1 MNVLTKSLLAIGASV
16 LIVGQVS
23 AYTLTEDPSC
33 EVVIDSFVPEAN
45 DCYGAYLLDN
55 GENDVTNGDAT
66 NIVTN
71 LLNDDDLFGADDWTF
86 AAKQDVNGSNDYF
99 KTGDIGQTSGSIDLL
114 FGTLNLTQDYEV
126 ALSLKSAKNFSIY
139 MWNAPLTVDSIT
151 FYTDG
156 TATNSQENAQG
167 LSHVSLYYRLV
178 VESDDEPP
186 SDEPPTDVPEP
197 ATLALLGLGLAG
209 LRLARKRS

>member
-1 MNVLTKSLLAIGASV
+1 MNVLTKSLLAFGASILV
-16 LIVGQVS
+16 AGQVS

-33 EVVIDSFVPEAN
+33 EIVIDDFSPSAN

-66 NIVTN
+66 NIVTT
-71 LLNDDDLFGADDWTF
+71 LLNDDDLFGTQDWTF
-86 AAKQDVNGSNDYF
+86 AAKQDENGSNDYF
-99 KTGDIGQTSGSIDLL
+99 STGDIGSTTGSIDLL

-126 ALSLKSAKNFSIY
+126 ALSLKSGQNFSIY
-139 MWNAPLTVDSIT
+139 MWNAPLISDSIT

-156 TATNSQENAQG
+156 TATNSSDVAQG
-167 LSHVSLYYRLV
+167 LSHVSLYYRYV
-178 VESDDEPP
+178 GEPDDEPP
-186 SDEPPTDVPEP
+186 VDVPEP

>member
-1 MNVLTKSLLAIGASV
+1 MNTLTNSLLALGASILV
-16 LIVGQVS
+16 AGQVS
-23 AYTLTEDPSC
+23 AYTLTESPSC
-33 EVVIDSFVPEAN
+33 ETVIDSFVPEAN

-66 NIVTN
+66 NIVTT
-71 LLNDDDLFGADDWTF
+71 LLNDDDLFGTQDWTF
-86 AAKQDVNGSNDYF
+86 AAKQDENGSNDF
-99 KTGDIGQTSGSIDLL
+99 FQTTSIGQTTGSIELL

-139 MWNAPLTVDSIT
+139 MWNAPLLADSIT
-151 FYTDG
+151 FHTDG
-156 TATNSQENAQG
+156 AATNSSENAQG
-167 LSHVSLYYRLV
+167 LSHVSLYYRFV
-178 VESDDEPP
+178 GEPQ
-186 SDEPPTDVPEP
+186 DPPEEVPEP